1 MTASLNDE
9 ATSQAFAKPIC
20 ICAACN
26 PWFAHEITATVHL
39 FLTLR
44 LIQSESLRSL
54 LNMEEPTASTI
65 SPPQASADHPS
76 TSTERDVRYSYTR
89 AHPGMEEWLKP
100 NLKDLTYLNV
110 SVGQRFKQGRYVIVR
125 KLGWGS
131 FGTVWLAR
139 DRK

>member
-1 MTASLNDE
+1 
-9 ATSQAFAKPIC
+9 
-20 ICAACN
+20 
-26 PWFAHEITATVHL
+26 
-39 FLTLR
+39 
-44 LIQSESLRSL
+44 
-54 LNMEEPTASTI
+54 
-65 SPPQASADHPS
+65 
-76 TSTERDVRYSYTR
+76 
-89 AHPGMEEWLKP
+89 MEEWLKP